1 MAEILE
7 TSRDGTAAP
16 SRDVPVSSGDVA
28 DWFVREVLP
37 LEAVLTQYLRHNWHN
52 RSDIADLR
60 QEVYVRVCES
70 AQQQFPDHTKRFVLT
85 TARNLLI
92 NRVRREQI
100 VPIDV
105 IADVDALGVAIDM
118 PGPDRIV
125 MARDELKRLQAAL
138 DRLPPRSREAV
149 VLGHVEGLSG
159 REIATRMG
167 ITKGMVSVHLANGM
181 RALANMLYGETERRS
196 EP

>member
-1 MAEILE
+1 MAEISE
-7 TSRDGTAAP
+7 TGRDGATP
-16 SRDVPVSSGDVA
+16 SRDIPVSPGSVA

-52 RSDIADLR
+52 KSDIADLR

-70 AQQQFPDHTKRFVLT
+70 AQAQFPDHTKRFVLT

-92 NRVRREQI
+92 NRMRREHV

-105 IADVDALGVAIDM
+105 IADVDALGLAIDA

-125 MARDELKRLQAAL
+125 MARDELRRLQSAL
-138 DRLPPRSREAV
+138 DRLPPRAREAV
-149 VLGHVEGLSG
+149 ILGHVAGLSG
-159 REIATRMG
+159 REIAVRMG
-167 ITKGMVSVHLANGM
+167 ITKGMVSVHLTNGM
-181 RALANMLYGETERRS
+181 RALANMLYGETERRG